1 MPTNLPP
8 DYYHLER
15 RFREASLPE
24 EKAELIE
31 EMLSVI
37 PKHKGT
43 DHLRADLRA
52 KLAKLRASSGK
63 SESGSRSGSAYHID
77 REGAGQVVLLGGPN
91 VGKSA
96 LVAALTNAQ
105 TEVAEYAYATWTP
118 VPGMMHYENV
128 PIQLIDTPSL
138 NPEYV
143 EPEFTHLLRGA
154 DLVVIVVDL
163 QGFPIEQLEEPLA
176 FLSER
181 RIAVHAA
188 GSPTPPSDALERGA
202 VPKPLLVVVNKVDD
216 ARAEEDFAVLCE
228 LLEGAW
234 PLVPISVAAGRNLDG
249 FQRAVFEALGI
260 IRVFPKPPGRPADM
274 EAPFT
279 VKRGTTV
286 EEFAGKVHRDFL
298 TGLKSARVWGSSQ
311 FDGQMVVRDYVLQ
324 DGDIVELRT

>member
-1 MPTNLPP
+1 M
-8 DYYHLER
+8 
-15 RFREASLPE
+15 PE

-52 KLAKLRASSGK
+52 KLAKLRATSGK

-163 QGFPIEQLEEPLA
+163 QGFPIEQLEESLAALETDHEYLLAGGVFGA
-176 FLSER
+176 FLIDGWISFKKNECDFCR
-181 RIAVHAA
+181 LK
-188 GSPTPPSDALERGA
+188 PTP
-202 VPKPLLVVVNKVDD
+202 
-216 ARAEEDFAVLCE
+216 AEFE
-228 LLEGAW
+228 LYY
-234 PLVPISVAAGRNLDG
+234 
-249 FQRAVFEALGI
+249 GI
-260 IRVFPKPPGRPADM
+260 
-274 EAPFT
+274 
-279 VKRGTTV
+279 
-286 EEFAGKVHRDFL
+286 
-298 TGLKSARVWGSSQ
+298 
-311 FDGQMVVRDYVLQ
+311 
-324 DGDIVELRT
+324 